1 VRNCGATLLKTQG
14 DNMNEFGEL
23 KKVNIREVWNT
34 EDMHFTPWLAK
45 NIEKLGEVLGIE
57 LELIEKE
64 AEVGDFSL
72 DILAKDTGRNKN
84 VIIENQFGNT
94 DHKHLGQLL
103 TYAAGYDAGA
113 IIWIAE
119 ELREEHR
126 RTIDWLNESVNE
138 EIEFYGVVIEIL
150 KIDNSKPAYNFK
162 LVAFPN
168 KWSKST
174 YKSSTISSKAESYR
188 SFFQLLID
196 TLRTKYKFTE
206 ASKGQPQSWYSF
218 TSGVKGIL
226 YSASFALGSRV
237 RAEIYI
243 DKGDKDVNEKI
254 FDELFQQKE
263 YIENKF
269 GQHFE
274 WEKLEDKRACRVAIY
289 RQGNID
295 CDEDLKN
302 EILTWCIEN
311 LLKIKEV
318 FILDQKIKSILK

>member
-1 VRNCGATLLKTQG
+1 
-14 DNMNEFGEL
+14 MNEFGEL

-72 DILAKDTGRNKN
+72 DILAKDIGRNKN

>member
-72 DILAKDTGRNKN
+72 DILAKDIGRNKN